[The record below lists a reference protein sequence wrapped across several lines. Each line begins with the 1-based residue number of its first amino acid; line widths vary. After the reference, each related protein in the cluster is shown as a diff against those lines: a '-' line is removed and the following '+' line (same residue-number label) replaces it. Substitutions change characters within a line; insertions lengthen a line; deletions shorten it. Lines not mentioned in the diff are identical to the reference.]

1 MKVLPMM
8 SEHCIRDQNMAEFL
22 DIVSESELMVRN
34 WPCAVQIMAAPMPR
48 IPEAAY
54 SKRFFR

>member
-22 DIVSESELMVRN
+22 DIVSESVLMPRFVRN
-34 WPCAVQIMAAPMPR
+34 QRNSVAVR
-48 IPEAAY
+48 I
-54 SKRFFR
+54 